1 MPYPQRLLNDGEEV
15 ALDIHPH
22 WWYFAKSVAALVV
35 TGALFLWV
43 FVALGDG
50 GWRDAVTLVLGVLAL
65 ASLVWV
71 GIRWLMW
78 RTTHFVITSDRV
90 IARSG
95 VLAKRGIEIPLERVN
110 NISFAQSI
118 FERLIKAGDLL
129 IESGGEDGQQRFTD
143 IRRPDEVQNL
153 IQSQMDE
160 NERRTFSSIAGSA
173 IAGSAASAD
182 VATQLEKLEG
192 LRDRGSITAEEFEV
206 EKRRLLGR

>member
-1 MPYPQRLLNDGEEV
+1 MPYPQRLLNDGEEIS
-15 ALDIHPH
+15 LDIHPH
-22 WWYFAKSVAALVV
+22 WWFFAKSVAALVL
-35 TGALFLWV
+35 TGVLFLWA
-43 FVALGDG
+43 FAALGDG
-50 GWRDAVTLVLGVLAL
+50 GWQDALTLVLGVLAL

-118 FERLIKAGDLL
+118 FERVIKAGDLL

-153 IQSQMDE
+153 IQAQMDE
-160 NERRTFSSIAGSA
+160 NERRTYSA
-173 IAGSAASAD
+173 MGTALTSND

-192 LRDRGSITAEEFEV
+192 LRDRGSISAEEFDA
-206 EKRRLLGR
+206 EKRRLLGS